1 MALDRLEGLL
11 QQKKHQQGKSQ
22 LALAGEILRS
32 YSMASQEILVAQL
45 SAQSFD
51 ERGEITGNVV
61 DKRLHPQVN
70 GGTNAKVQPKSLIIS
85 ML

>member
-1 MALDRLEGLL
+1 
-11 QQKKHQQGKSQ
+11 
-22 LALAGEILRS
+22 
-32 YSMASQEILVAQL
+32 LVAQL

-51 ERGEITGNVV
+51 ERGEIIGNVV

-70 GGTNAKVQPKSLIIS
+70 GGTSAKVQPKSLIIS